1 MARTARSRVER
12 SKRPLK
18 RVRSHSSMTNQ
29 PVIPANT
36 PIEKGNARLDWK
48 LTRSD
53 EWTAVTAAPQVAIK
67 VGLSAV
73 IVTPS
78 KKFRLAPA

>member
-1 MARTARSRVER
+1 MTRTARCRVER

-18 RVRSHSSMTNQ
+18 RVRSHRSRANQ

-48 LTRSD
+48 LTRSS
-53 EWTAVTAAPQVAIK
+53 EWTVVTAAPQVAIN

-78 KKFRLAPA
+78 RKLRLAPP